1 LSARRGLAFVLAGVV
16 LVVVAALVWAWR
28 GYAGPGP
35 LAEGRAVVIPK
46 NQGTRAV
53 AALLEAKGVIADGR
67 LFVAGAWVSGLAR
80 RLRAGEF
87 AFPPGASMAEVAYHL
102 AYGTP
107 VVRRLTIAEGLTTA
121 QALALV
127 AEAEGL
133 DGAAPVT
140 VAEGALFPDTYNY
153 SWGDG
158 RAEMVARMK
167 KAMDET
173 LAKLW
178 AARGTNL
185 AVATPAEALA
195 LASIIEKETAVP
207 AERPLVSAVF
217 RNRLKRGMKLQSDP
231 TVVYAVAKGAG
242 PLARKLTRA
251 DLEADSPYNTYLN
264 PGLPPGPIGAPGRAA
279 IEAALHP
286 APSEALYFV
295 ADGSGGHVFAKTL
308 DEHNRNV
315 ARWRALQP

>member
-1 LSARRGLAFVLAGVV
+1 LTARRGLASV
-16 LVVVAALVWAWR
+16 LVALLLVAAGTLAWAWR
-28 GYAGPGP
+28 GYEGPGP
-35 LAEGRAVVIPK
+35 LAETRAVVIPK

-53 AALLEAKGVIADGR
+53 AALLEQKGVIADAR
-67 LFVAGAWVSGLAR
+67 LFLAGAWITGLAR

-87 AFPPGASMAEVAYHL
+87 AFPPQASMADVAHHL
-102 AYGTP
+102 AYGAP
-107 VVRRLTIAEGLTTA
+107 VVRRLTVAEGLTTA

-133 DGAAPVT
+133 DGAAPANVP
-140 VAEGALFPDTYNY
+140 EGALFPETYNY

-178 AARGTNL
+178 AARGPNL

-195 LASIIEKETAVP
+195 LASIVEKETAIP

-217 RNRLKRGMKLQSDP
+217 QNRLRRGMKLQSDP
-231 TVVYAVAKGAG
+231 TVVYAVTKGAG

-264 PGLPPGPIGAPGRAA
+264 AGLPPGPIGAPGRAA

-286 APSEALYFV
+286 APSDALYFV
-295 ADGSGGHVFAKTL
+295 ADGTGGHVFAKTL

>member
-1 LSARRGLAFVLAGVV
+1 LTARRGLAFVLLGIV
-16 LVVVAALVWAWR
+16 LVCAGSLAWAWR
-28 GYAGPGP
+28 GYEGPGP

-53 AALLEAKGVIADGR
+53 ATLLEEKGVIVDAR
-67 LFVAGAWVSGLAR
+67 LFVAGVWATGLAR

-87 AFPPGASMAEVAYHL
+87 AFPPRASMAEVAQHL
-102 AYGTP
+102 AYGAP
-107 VVRRLTIAEGLTTA
+107 VVRRLTVAEGLTTA
-121 QALALV
+121 QALVVV
-127 AEAEGL
+127 ADAEGL
-133 DGAAPVT
+133 EGAAPSNI
-140 VAEGALFPDTYNY
+140 AEGALLPETYNY

-158 RAEMVARMK
+158 RAEMVARMR
-167 KAMDET
+167 KAMDDT

-178 AARGTNL
+178 AARGPNL
-185 AVATPAEALA
+185 AVATPAEALT

-217 RNRLKRGMKLQSDP
+217 QNRLRRGMKLQSDP
-231 TVVYAVAKGAG
+231 TVVYALTKGAG

-251 DLEADSPYNTYLN
+251 DLEADSPYNTYVAA
-264 PGLPPGPIGAPGRAA
+264 GLPPGPIGAPGRAA

-286 APSEALYFV
+286 AQSDALYFV

>member
-1 LSARRGLAFVLAGVV
+1 LTARRGLAFVLLGFVLVCAGVF
-16 LVVVAALVWAWR
+16 AWAWR
-28 GYAGPGP
+28 GYEGPGP

-53 AALLEAKGVIADGR
+53 AAMLEQKGVIADAR
-67 LFVAGAWVSGLAR
+67 LFVAGVWATGLSR

-87 AFPPGASMAEVAYHL
+87 AFAPQASMAEVAQHL
-102 AYGTP
+102 AYGAP
-107 VVRRLTIAEGLTTA
+107 VVRRLTVAEGLTTG

-127 AEAEGL
+127 ADAEGL
-133 DGAAPVT
+133 EGAAPSNIP
-140 VAEGALFPDTYNY
+140 EGALMPETYNY

-167 KAMDET
+167 KAMDDT

-178 AARGTNL
+178 AARGSDL
-185 AVATPAEALA
+185 AVATPAEALT

-217 RNRLKRGMKLQSDP
+217 QNRLRRGMKLQSDP
-231 TVVYAVAKGAG
+231 TVVYALTKGAG

-251 DLEADSPYNTYLN
+251 DLEADSPYNTYVAA
-264 PGLPPGPIGAPGRAA
+264 GLPPGPIGAPGRAA

-286 APSEALYFV
+286 AQSDALYFV